1 MATISS
7 LGVGSGLDINSL
19 VKQLVAAE
27 RAPKESRLTR
37 DDAKLTAEFSAL
49 ATLKGA
55 LSGLQ
60 AASRALRDADS
71 FALTRAVVGDEAFFT
86 ASGTGEAVPGSYDI
100 RVEQLATAA
109 RLGSGAYPGGASS
122 TVGTGTLTVSV
133 GTSSFDVVI
142 TEDTDSLAQVRDAI
156 NSAAGNTVVRAT
168 LIGDANGSY
177 LSLSSLA
184 TGAANAITVG
194 ATGATAG
201 LQTLV
206 DDLNDFDAIVDVAA
220 QDAIVHVSGYEIHG
234 STNAIT
240 GAIDGVTLSLKKA
253 TADGETVSLSV
264 QRDEAAIQKK
274 AENFV
279 AAFNAVAQQVK
290 SLGRYD
296 AATKTAGTLL
306 GDSMLRS
313 VDTQLRR
320 MLSEPVA
327 GITGSY
333 RTLTSLGIEL
343 TAGGTL
349 QLDATKFRAA
359 LAADP
364 DAVGRAFSSESGV
377 AVRVSTFLDE
387 RLASSG
393 EFAARDARLSAQ
405 RRRLEQDREAL
416 EARMVVVQQR
426 YLKQFTAMDS
436 MLAQLQST
444 SSYLTQQL
452 EGLANLA
459 NGSDR

>member
-19 VKQLVAAE
+19 VSQLVAAE
-27 RAPKESRLTR
+27 RAPKEGRLAR

-60 AASRALRDADS
+60 SASRSLRDAES
-71 FALTRAVVGDEAFFT
+71 FALSRTVVSDEEFFT
-86 ASGTGEAVPGSYDI
+86 ASGTGEAVPGSYDV
-100 RVEQLATAA
+100 RVQQLATAM
-109 RLGSGAYPGGASS
+109 RLGSGLFPDGPDSV
-122 TVGTGTLTVSV
+122 VGTGTLTIAV
-133 GTSSFDVVI
+133 GDVSFDVGI
-142 TEDTDSLAQVRDAI
+142 DEDTDTLAQVRDAI
-156 NSAAGNTVVRAT
+156 NAAAGNTVVRAT
-168 LIGDANGSY
+168 LIGDASGSY
-177 LSLSSLA
+177 LSLTSLA
-184 TGAANAITVG
+184 TGADNDITVSV
-194 ATGATAG
+194 TGATAG
-201 LQTLV
+201 LQTLA
-206 DDLNDFDAIVDVAA
+206 DDLNDFDADVDVAA

-234 STNAIT
+234 ATNAIS
-240 GAIDGVTLSLKKA
+240 GAIDGVTLNLRKA
-253 TADGETVSLSV
+253 TEGTDTVSLSV

-279 AAFNAVAQQVK
+279 AAFNAVAQQVR

-306 GDSMLRS
+306 GDSLLRG
-313 VDTQLRR
+313 VDSQLRR

-327 GITGSY
+327 GTTGSY

-343 TAGGTL
+343 TATGTL
-349 QLDATKFRAA
+349 QLDAAKFKSA

-364 DAVGRAFSSESGV
+364 EAVGRVFSADSGV
-377 AVRVSTFLDE
+377 AVRVSDFLDE

-393 EFAARDARLSAQ
+393 EFAARDARISTQ

-416 EARMVVVQQR
+416 DARMVVLQQR
-426 YLKQFTAMDS
+426 YLKQFTAMDT

-459 NGSDR
+459 NGKDR

>member
-7 LGVGSGLDINSL
+7 LGIGSGLDINSL
-19 VKQLVAAE
+19 VSQLVAAE
-27 RAPKESRLTR
+27 RAPKDSRLTR

-60 AASRALRDADS
+60 SASRALRDADA
-71 FALTRAVVGDEAFFT
+71 FALTRATVGDESYFT
-86 ASGTGEAVPGSYDI
+86 ASGAGEAVPGSYDV
-100 RVEQLATAA
+100 RVQQLATAA
-109 RLGSGAYPGGASS
+109 RLGSGAYPDGAG
-122 TVGTGTLTVSV
+122 TVVGTGTLTIAV
-133 GTSSFDVVI
+133 GARSFDVVI
-142 TEDTDSLAQVRDAI
+142 TEDTDTLAQVRDAI
-156 NSAAGNTVVRAT
+156 NLAAGNTVVRAT
-168 LIGDANGSY
+168 LIGDASGSY
-177 LSLSSLA
+177 LSLTSLA
-184 TGAANAITVG
+184 TGAANTITVN

-206 DDLNDFDAIVDVAA
+206 DDLNDFDADVDVAA

-234 STNAIT
+234 ATNAIS

-253 TADGETVSLSV
+253 TPDGETVSLSV
-264 QRDEAAIQKK
+264 QRDEAAIQKR
-274 AENFV
+274 AESFV

-290 SLGRYD
+290 TLGRYD

-306 GDSMLRS
+306 GDSLLRG

-320 MLSEPVA
+320 MLVEPVA
-327 GITGSY
+327 GTSGSH
-333 RTLTSLGIEL
+333 RTLSSLGIQL
-343 TAGGTL
+343 TAAGAL
-349 QLDATKFRAA
+349 ELDATKFKAA

-364 DAVGRAFSSESGV
+364 DAVGRVFSSESGV
-377 AVRVSTFLDE
+377 AVRMSTFLDE
-387 RLASSG
+387 RLGSGG
-393 EFAARDARLSAQ
+393 EFAARDARISSQ

-416 EARMVVVQQR
+416 DARMAVLQQR
-426 YLKQFTAMDS
+426 YLKQFTTMDT

>member
-19 VKQLVAAE
+19 VSQLVAAE

-60 AASRALRDADS
+60 SASTALRDAEA
-71 FALTRAVVGDEAFFT
+71 FALSRTVVGDEQYFT
-86 ASGTGEAVPGSYDI
+86 ASGSGAAVPGSYDI
-100 RVEQLATAA
+100 RVQQLATAA
-109 RLGSGAYPGGASS
+109 RLGSGEYPGGADSV
-122 TVGTGTLTVSV
+122 VGTGTLTITV
-133 GTSSFDVVI
+133 GTSSFDVAI
-142 TEDTDSLAQVRDAI
+142 TEDTDTLAQVRDAI
-156 NSAAGNTVVRAT
+156 NAAAGNTLVRAT
-168 LIGDANGSY
+168 LIGDASGSY
-177 LSLSSLA
+177 LALTSTA
-184 TGAANAITVG
+184 TGAASTITVG

-201 LQTLV
+201 LQTLA
-206 DDLNDFDAIVDVAA
+206 DDLNAFDADVDVAA

-234 STNAIT
+234 ATNAIS
-240 GAIDGVTLSLKKA
+240 GAIDGVTLSLKRA
-253 TADGETVSLSV
+253 TEVGETISLQV
-264 QRDEAAIQKK
+264 ERDEAAIQKK

-306 GDSMLRS
+306 GDSLLRG

-320 MLSEPVA
+320 MLSDPVA
-327 GITGSY
+327 GTTGSH

-343 TAGGTL
+343 TATGTL

-364 DAVGRAFSSESGV
+364 DAVGRVFSSESGV
-377 AVRVSTFLDE
+377 AVRMSAFLDE

-393 EFAARDARLSAQ
+393 EFAARDQ
-405 RRRLEQDREAL
+405 RISSQRQRLEQDREAL
-416 EARMVVVQQR
+416 AARMVVLQQR
-426 YLKQFTAMDS
+426 YLKQFTAMDT

-459 NGSDR
+459 NGNLR

>member
-27 RAPKESRLTR
+27 RAPKESRLAR

-49 ATLKGA
+49 AALKGA

-60 AASRALRDADS
+60 SASRALRDADS

-86 ASGTGEAVPGSYDI
+86 ASGTGEAVPGSYDV
-100 RVEQLATAA
+100 RVQQLATAA
-109 RLGSGAYPGGASS
+109 RLGSGAYPDGAASV
-122 TVGTGTLTVSV
+122 VGAGTLTISV

-142 TEDTDSLAQVRDAI
+142 TEGSDTLAQVRDAI
-156 NSAAGNTVVRAT
+156 NSAAGNTTVRAT

-177 LSLSSLA
+177 LALSSLA
-184 TGAANAITVG
+184 TGASNVITLS

-201 LQTLV
+201 LQALV
-206 DDLNDFDAIVDVAA
+206 DELNDFNADVDVAA

-234 STNAIT
+234 ATNAIT

-253 TADGETVSLSV
+253 TPDGETVSLSV

-279 AAFNAVAQQVK
+279 AAFNTLAQQVK

-306 GDSMLRS
+306 GDSLLRG

-320 MLSEPVA
+320 MLSEPVP
-327 GITGSY
+327 GTTGSH

-343 TAGGTL
+343 TATGTL
-349 QLDATKFRAA
+349 QLDAAKFKAA
-359 LAADP
+359 LATDP
-364 DAVGRAFSSESGV
+364 DAVGRVFSSESGV
-377 AVRVSTFLDE
+377 AVRMSTFLDQ

-393 EFAARDARLSAQ
+393 EFAARDARISSQ

-416 EARMVVVQQR
+416 DARMEVLQQR

-436 MLAQLQST
+436 LLAQLQST

-452 EGLANLA
+452 EGLAKLA

>member
-7 LGVGSGLDINSL
+7 LGVGSGMDINSL
-19 VKQLVAAE
+19 VSQLVAAE
-27 RAPKESRLTR
+27 RAPKDSRLTR
-37 DDAKLTAEFSAL
+37 EDAKLTAEFSAL

-55 LSGLQ
+55 LAGLQ
-60 AASRALRDADS
+60 SASRSLRDAES
-71 FALTRAVVGDEAFFT
+71 FALSRTVVSDEEFFT

-109 RLGSGAYPGGASS
+109 RLGSGVYPGGAGSV
-122 TVGTGTLTVSV
+122 VGTGTLTIAV
-133 GTSSFDVVI
+133 GTQSFDVVL
-142 TEDTDSLAQVRDAI
+142 TEDTDTLAQIRDEI

-168 LIGDANGSY
+168 LIGDASGSY
-177 LSLSSLA
+177 LSLASLA
-184 TGAANAITVG
+184 SGADQDITVSV
-194 ATGATAG
+194 TGATAG
-201 LQTLV
+201 LQTLAN
-206 DDLNDFDAIVDVAA
+206 DLNDFDADVDVAA

-234 STNAIT
+234 ATNSIS
-240 GAIDGVTLSLKKA
+240 GAIDGVTLNLKKV
-253 TADGETVSLSV
+253 TAGTDTVSLAV
-264 QRDEAAIQKK
+264 QRDDAAIQKK

-306 GDSMLRS
+306 GDSLLRGI
-313 VDTQLRR
+313 DTQLRR

-327 GITGSY
+327 GTTGSY

-343 TAGGTL
+343 TANGTL
-349 QLDATKFRAA
+349 QLDAAKFKAA

-364 DAVGRAFSSESGV
+364 DAAGRVFSSESGV
-377 AVRVSTFLDE
+377 AVRMSTFLDE

-393 EFAARDARLSAQ
+393 EFAARDERLSTQ

-416 EARMVVVQQR
+416 DARMLVLQQR
-426 YLKQFTAMDS
+426 YLKQFTAMDT

-459 NGSDR
+459 SGQRR